1 MLTSLSEWRDPRRF
15 IRFDH
20 VGLHSTA
27 LSSPE
32 KQYPRLCVSDNLY
45 FIQTLSENR
54 LEFFKFTA
62 WHSFAYPSLALSIP
76 RYVKKKLTTF
86 CPSFGFWTTCC
97 IRLNFLGY
105 AQHIGSCFSAYSNHT
120 LLLAVCNK
128 TFIGNSLTKSL
139 YLLSNL
145 FGLTRHTYRNT

>member
-1 MLTSLSEWRDPRRF
+1 MSGCILRHYPVQKNNIPVYAFRTIF
-15 IRFDH
+15 I
-20 VGLHSTA
+20 
-27 LSSPE
+27 
-32 KQYPRLCVSDNLY
+32 LY
-45 FIQTLSENR
+45 KHYRKIGSN
-54 LEFFKFTA
+54 FFKFTA

-86 CPSFGFWTTCC
+86 CPSLGFWTTCC